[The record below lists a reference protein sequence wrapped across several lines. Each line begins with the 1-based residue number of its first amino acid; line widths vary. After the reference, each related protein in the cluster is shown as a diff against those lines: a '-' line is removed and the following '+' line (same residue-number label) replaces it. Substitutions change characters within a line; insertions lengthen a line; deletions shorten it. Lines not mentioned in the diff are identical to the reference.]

1 MRIIQNHF
9 YGSQD
14 RIDLQ
19 LVKLKLELDDS
30 RECDALENG
39 WALYRDIWYC
49 SRLTRINVEL
59 YKKYGSV
66 KGYSFLYQKKLTD
79 EQKKRVLEVYDTYL
93 KYKNFNRLYDLE
105 IENPRTSWILCIS
118 DIIHAFTILTEYDG
132 ALESNISAWDYI
144 DPKKGIGRALLD
156 YEVEEAL
163 VRNYKYLYIGPGYGT
178 SSIYKSKLKGF
189 EWWTGSEWSTDTTK
203 YVDLCNRDE
212 TINTLEN
219 LGKLYV
225 SS

>member
-1 MRIIQNHF
+1 VRIIQNHF

-118 DIIHAFTILTEYDG
+118 DIIHAFTILTDDDG

-144 DPKKGIGRALLD
+144 DP
-156 YEVEEAL
+156 
-163 VRNYKYLYIGPGYGT
+163 
-178 SSIYKSKLKGF
+178 
-189 EWWTGSEWSTDTTK
+189 
-203 YVDLCNRDE
+203 
-212 TINTLEN
+212 
-219 LGKLYV
+219 
-225 SS
+225 